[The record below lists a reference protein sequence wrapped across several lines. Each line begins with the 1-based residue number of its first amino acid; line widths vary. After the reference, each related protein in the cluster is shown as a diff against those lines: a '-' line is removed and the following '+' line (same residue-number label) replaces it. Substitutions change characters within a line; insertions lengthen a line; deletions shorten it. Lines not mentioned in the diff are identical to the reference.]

1 MIPPSLETSIA
12 TSDRLSQKFDIA
24 STSLLFL
31 ERARR
36 VYASVVSP
44 TDTTVHAV
52 PRLLDVF
59 TADPS
64 SSVEKF
70 LAEAAALVA
79 FVESSESETRETGD
93 MVNGRY
99 AWTILATTSTPASFE
114 RSEGAGNAEIR

>member
-1 MIPPSLETSIA
+1 M
-12 TSDRLSQKFDIA
+12 
-24 STSLLFL
+24 FL

-36 VYASVVSP
+36 VYSSVVSP
-44 TDTTVHAV
+44 TDTTLHAV

-79 FVESSESETRETGD
+79 FVESSESDAFGVFELSGLSEMARSSGRKSEQYKQATETIQGT
-93 MVNGRY
+93 
-99 AWTILATTSTPASFE
+99 
-114 RSEGAGNAEIR
+114 